1 MVSPTAPRAAALLFC
16 APVAVLRGGRGPR
29 GPPVAG
35 RLCRRA
41 PALPPPRGSR
51 VGGADPSRRRPRRL
65 PLVASAGAPPPSSP
79 GGADASA
86 GAPPPPADNIG
97 AYNAW
102 IAAAQADR
110 NAAASTSSSRA
121 AAAALG
127 TDSDGADAGGGGGGW
142 ALPRTAPPFP
152 HPSLFHDGAEEYAM
166 AATTPPSAA
175 YVGIARA
182 TAAAGLFAPCMV
194 GGLEGRFLTFLA
206 AMSRASRV
214 LDIGTFTGYSALA
227 FADGVVGDDATVVTI
242 EADDAAADV
251 AAAAFAAAPA
261 GHKVR
266 LLRGD
271 ARAAV
276 AAMVAA
282 GEVYDLVFLDADKGN
297 YWAYYEA
304 GLAMLAE
311 GGTLMAD
318 NALCSLLYAPDDP
331 IRASLHDFVRRVAAD
346 PRVEQVM
353 LPVREGILLVRKVR
367 APGG

>member
-1 MVSPTAPRAAALLFC
+1 
-16 APVAVLRGGRGPR
+16 
-29 GPPVAG
+29 
-35 RLCRRA
+35 
-41 PALPPPRGSR
+41 
-51 VGGADPSRRRPRRL
+51 L
-65 PLVASAGAPPPSSP
+65 PLVASAAAPPPSSP

-86 GAPPPPADNIG
+86 GAPPPAENID

-127 TDSDGADAGGGGGGW
+127 ADGGADAGGGGGGGFT
-142 ALPRTAPPFP
+142 LPPTPPPFP
-152 HPSLFHDGAEEYAM
+152 HASLFHDGAEEYAM
-166 AATTPPSAA
+166 AATTPPGPA

-227 FADGVVGDDATVVTI
+227 FADGVVGDDAVVVTL

-266 LLRGD
+266 LQRGD

-367 APGG
+367 VPGG